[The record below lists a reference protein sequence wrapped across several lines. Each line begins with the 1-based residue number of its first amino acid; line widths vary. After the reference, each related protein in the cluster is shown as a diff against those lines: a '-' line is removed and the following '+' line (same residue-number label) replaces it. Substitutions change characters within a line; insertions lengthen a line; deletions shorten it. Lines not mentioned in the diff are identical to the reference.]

1 MDLGSVRVRMVVE
14 STDGVNSSRRMCMV
28 TVKYRVV
35 GSIAVEGTGSLRRQ
49 GDKSRRG
56 QKRGKKIGEGGVMEA
71 EGGGELQK
79 VGWWKVRY
87 LREIEEVRAEVST
100 ESGIRRRLGIFVRS
114 FWHSGERQAII
125 IVYPGVMRTS
135 EAAQSCWGHREVK
148 RDAFS
153 EALMTLKKSSA
164 GVNKRGC
171 KTRLHHWVCDLG
183 QVT

>member
-56 QKRGKKIGEGGVMEA
+56 QKRVKKIGEGGVMEA

-79 VGWWKVRY
+79 VG
-87 LREIEEVRAEVST
+87 
-100 ESGIRRRLGIFVRS
+100 
-114 FWHSGERQAII
+114 
-125 IVYPGVMRTS
+125 
-135 EAAQSCWGHREVK
+135 
-148 RDAFS
+148 
-153 EALMTLKKSSA
+153 
-164 GVNKRGC
+164 
-171 KTRLHHWVCDLG
+171 
-183 QVT
+183 